1 MSLRRLLPALLI
13 FAIAGA
19 AATALAQR
27 ITAIDPARSEIRF
40 VSTQMNVPVE
50 GRFRKFNAKL
60 DFDPAKPAA
69 SKAEIEVDLNSVDT
83 GSDEA
88 DTEVKT
94 KGWFN
99 LAVFPSAKFVSGT
112 VKPAGAGRFEVTG
125 KLTIK
130 GKSRDVTAP
139 VTVKQEGQNI
149 VFEGGFTLLR
159 LQFGIGEGV
168 WSDTETVANEV
179 QVRFRLVG
187 LGRKP

>member
-1 MSLRRLLPALLI
+1 MTRHRLLPGLLALCI
-13 FAIAGA
+13 TA
-19 AATALAQR
+19 AAAPVSAQR
-27 ITAIDPARSEIRF
+27 ITAIDPAGSEIRF

-50 GRFRKFNAKL
+50 GRFRRFTGKL
-60 DFDPAKPAA
+60 DFDPARAAA
-69 SKAEIEVDLNSVDT
+69 SRAEIEVDLNSIDT

-99 LAVFPSAKFVSGT
+99 IAVFPTAKFVSSS
-112 VKPAGAGRFEVTG
+112 VKPAGAGRYEVAG

-130 GKSRDVTAP
+130 GKSMDVTAP
-139 VTVKQEGQNI
+139 VTVRQDGAST

>member
-1 MSLRRLLPALLI
+1 MILRRLLPALLV
-13 FAIAGA
+13 FAA
-19 AATALAQR
+19 AATAAPAFAQR
-27 ITAIDPARSEIRF
+27 ITAIDAAKSEIKF

-99 LAVFPSAKFVSGT
+99 IALFPTAKFVSSA
-112 VKPAGAGRFEVTG
+112 VKPMGSSRYEVTG

-130 GKSRDVTAP
+130 GKSLDVVAP
-139 VTVKQEGQNI
+139 VTVKQEGSNT

-159 LQFGIGEGV
+159 LQYGIGEGM

-179 QVRFRLVG
+179 KVRFRLVG
-187 LGRKP
+187 LGKKP